1 MKIIGATAHFATAEL
16 DAGPIIEQ
24 DVTRITHRDSVQ
36 DMIRKGRDLER
47 IVFSRAGV
55 AAEVPFKLL
64 DAGWPLQAG
73 LRSAHMKV
81 MQDSVLMSSLHP
93 VLGSTLHIGFPGC
106 SPMGS

>member
-55 AAEVPFKLL
+55 AAELL
-64 DAGWPLQAG
+64 DAGWPLHG
-73 LRSAHMKV
+73 LRSAHIKV

-93 VLGSTLHIGFPGC
+93 VQGSTLHKGLPGC
-106 SPMGS
+106 SSMGS